1 MDVRDLDLAYGRTAS
16 SRTPRAWL
24 AVGHHRGLGRL
35 ACDRLPAREGLT
47 PYLVRDG
54 SYFLPPAREI
64 PPCRSVLSQRATE
77 RGSPVL
83 AKDAPADTTNA
94 LAASP
99 VGLLSG

>member
-16 SRTPRAWL
+16 SRTP
-24 AVGHHRGLGRL
+24 GHARRWATTVVSVVSHG
-35 ACDRLPAREGLT
+35 DRLPAREGLT

-77 RGSPVL
+77 RGSPAL

-99 VGLLSG
+99 VDLLSG